1 MPPATVKKPSSA
13 KATEDKPAVKRAPRA
28 AAAKHAPKA
37 EAPQRTYIYA
47 LGRRKS
53 AIAQVRLFQAGSGK
67 VTFNGKPL
75 KAYFGVEELHNS
87 VTLPLKTLGLDA
99 TTDLIIVAHGGG
111 LRGQADAAKL
121 GVARCLLKI
130 NPELRPALKPQGYLT
145 RDPREKERKKYGL
158 KKARKS
164 PQWAKR

>member
-1 MPPATVKKPSSA
+1 MTTTAKKTTTVA
-13 KATEDKPAVKRAPRA
+13 AKRAPRVA
-28 AAAKHAPKA
+28 AAPKRAAKAA
-37 EAPQRTYIYA
+37 APQGEYIYA
-47 LGRRKS
+47 LGRRKT
-53 AIAQVRLFQAGSGK
+53 AISQVRMYPGGSGK
-67 VTFNGKPL
+67 VTVNGKPY
-75 KAYFGVEELHNS
+75 KEYFGVEELYNS

-99 TTDLIIVAHGGG
+99 TTDLIVTSHGGG

-121 GVARCLLKI
+121 AVARCLLKI
-130 NPELRPALKPQGYLT
+130 NPDSRLALKPQGYLT